1 MKRIFLIMGSLLVL
15 TMSACSQANK
25 EDKKE
30 AEMIKPKIT
39 LDLLNG
45 ETPKHFT
52 AKTTDG
58 STFNSAENK
67 GKYWAVFVYDKSYLV
82 KSDSYDMVA
91 ELKETI
97 KNFGDKIPMLVIV
110 NGFSDD
116 EPALK
121 KMIADA
127 KISIKQIDNTEGPAK
142 EKPLDDNVFCT
153 PAKILI
159 DPSGKVI
166 YNGCGGKTNTFDVK
180 LDSLVKANK
189 L

>member
-15 TMSACSQANK
+15 TMSACSQSNK
-25 EDKKE
+25 DEKRKT
-30 AEMIKPKIT
+30 EMVKPKVT
-39 LDLLNG
+39 LNLLVG
-45 ETPKHFT
+45 DKPKDFT
-52 AKTTDG
+52 AKATDG

-97 KNFGDKIPMLVIV
+97 KNFCDKIPMLVIV

-121 KMIADA
+121 TMIANA
-127 KISIKQIDNTEGPAK
+127 KISIKQIDNTEGPDK

-166 YNGCGGKTNTFDVK
+166 YNGCGGKTSTFDIK

>member
-1 MKRIFLIMGSLLVL
+1 MKRIFLIMGSLFVL

-25 EDKKE
+25 DEKKE
-30 AEMIKPKIT
+30 IEMVKPKIT
-39 LDLLNG
+39 LNLLEG
-45 ETPKHFT
+45 DKPKDFT

-110 NGFSDD
+110 KGFSDD

-121 KMIADA
+121 TMIANA
-127 KISIKQIDNTEGPAK
+127 KISIKQIDNT
-142 EKPLDDNVFCT
+142 
-153 PAKILI
+153 
-159 DPSGKVI
+159 
-166 YNGCGGKTNTFDVK
+166 
-180 LDSLVKANK
+180 
-189 L
+189 